1 MLAYL
6 LKRLV
11 ASVPTLL
18 GVSLVIFSMVHLT
31 PGDPVQI
38 MLDVHASA
46 EQVER
51 LRHELGL
58 DLPLPQQ
65 YLRFVWGAMHGDLG
79 NSLKSG
85 RPAVTEML
93 DRLPATLTLALAGM
107 GIAIAV
113 GLVLGVVA
121 AARRDTW
128 VDSLTMV
135 IAMLGV
141 SLPSFWIGIL
151 LIYVFGVKLQWLPVA
166 GASTWRHL
174 VLPAITLGTLASSVL
189 ARMTR
194 SGMLEVLGSDY
205 IRTAR
210 AKGLP
215 DKVVLYR
222 HALKNTLIPVVTIIG
237 VQVGSLIGGTFIIEQ
252 LYAWPGVGRLAVGA
266 IQARD
271 YPLVQAIGLYV
282 ALGYVLV
289 NLAVDLLYGLLDPRI
304 RYA

>member
-1 MLAYL
+1 MLTYL

-18 GVSLVIFSMVHLT
+18 GVTLVIFSMVHLA

-38 MLDVHASA
+38 MLDVHGSA
-46 EQVER
+46 DQVAR

-58 DLPLPQQ
+58 DLPLPEQ
-65 YLRFVWGAMHGDLG
+65 YVRFVWGALRGDLG

-85 RPAVTEML
+85 RPAVTEMFE
-93 DRLPATLTLALAGM
+93 RLPATLTLAVAGM
-107 GIAIAV
+107 SIAIAL
-113 GLVLGVVA
+113 GLGLGVLA
-121 AARRDTW
+121 AARRGTW
-128 VDSLTMV
+128 VDSLTMA
-135 IAMLGV
+135 ITMLGV

-166 GASTWRHL
+166 GASTWKHL
-174 VLPAITLGTLASSVL
+174 ILPAVTLGTMASSVL

-210 AKGLP
+210 SKGLP
-215 DKVVLYR
+215 EKMVLYR
-222 HALKNTLIPVVTIIG
+222 HALKNTMIPVLTIIG
-237 VQVGSLIGGTFIIEQ
+237 VQVGSLLGGTFIIEQ

-271 YPLVQAIGLYV
+271 YPMVQAIGLYV
-282 ALGYVLV
+282 ALGYVLI
-289 NLAVDLLYGLLDPRI
+289 NLVVDLLYGLLDPRI

>member
-174 VLPAITLGTLASSVL
+174 VLPAVTLGTLASSVL